1 MKKFLILMLSLA
13 LAVCALTG
21 AIAEE
26 TSWYEVTDE
35 SVLTVRLPVNG
46 GEWAY
51 EISDPDTL
59 ELITKATRRRS
70 SRASRARSKRRAM

>member
-26 TSWYEVTDE
+26 QTEETNWYEVTDE
-35 SVLTVRLPVNG
+35 SVLYRALTR
-46 GEWAY
+46 
-51 EISDPDTL
+51 
-59 ELITKATRRRS
+59 KRRR
-70 SRASRARSKRRAM
+70 MDV

>member
-26 TSWYEVTDE
+26 QTEETNWYEGTD
-35 SVLTVRLPVNG
+35 
-46 GEWAY
+46 
-51 EISDPDTL
+51 
-59 ELITKATRRRS
+59 
-70 SRASRARSKRRAM
+70 